1 MKTLQNLLTHPIFLS
16 GIFAWFSAQFI
27 KAIVSI
33 FRTRGKMRKRDLFLS
48 LVWSTGGMP
57 SSHSAVVAAIT
68 VAVGI
73 KTGFDSVLFI
83 VSFFFASLA
92 IRDAMG
98 VRQAAGNQARALNQ
112 IIIELNE
119 RFGGNHKT
127 VKEIRGHKAS
137 EVVVG
142 ILLGI
147 FLAIAFCTQ

>member
-1 MKTLQNLLTHPIFLS
+1 
-16 GIFAWFSAQFI
+16 
-27 KAIVSI
+27 
-33 FRTRGKMRKRDLFLS
+33 MRKRDLFFS

-57 SSHSAVVAAIT
+57 SSHSAVVSAIT

-73 KTGFDSVLFI
+73 KTGFDSILFI

-112 IIIELNE
+112 IISELNE
-119 RFGGNHKT
+119 RFGGGHKT